1 MGGFCYGPHAGL
13 MREGGRRDFGMK
25 RVLVILSISIGG
37 WIGWRLGKYFGFM
50 TAYFLSVVGA
60 AAGLYFGRKIMRH
73 YLE

>member
-1 MGGFCYGPHAGL
+1 
-13 MREGGRRDFGMK
+13 MK
-25 RVLVILSISIGG
+25 KVLAILSIFIGG
-37 WIGWRLGKYFGFM
+37 WIGWWLGNYFGFM